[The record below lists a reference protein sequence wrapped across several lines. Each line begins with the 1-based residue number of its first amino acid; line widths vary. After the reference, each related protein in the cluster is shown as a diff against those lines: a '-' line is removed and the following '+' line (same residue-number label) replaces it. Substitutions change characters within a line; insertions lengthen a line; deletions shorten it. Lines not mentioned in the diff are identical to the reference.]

1 MVGWDRYHSTYNNV
15 VEARK
20 GLYEDVGIPML
31 DDIKAT
37 LNLKVAPLYGE
48 YNDKL

>member
-1 MVGWDRYHSTYNNV
+1 
-15 VEARK
+15 
-20 GLYEDVGIPML
+20 ML

-48 YNDKL
+48 DITINYDLSNVVVSGKTTKRK